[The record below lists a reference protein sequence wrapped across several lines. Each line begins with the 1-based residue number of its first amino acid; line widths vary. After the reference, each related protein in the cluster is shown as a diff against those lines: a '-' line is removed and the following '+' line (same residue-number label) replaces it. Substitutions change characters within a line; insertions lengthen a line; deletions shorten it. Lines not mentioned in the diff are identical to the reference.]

1 MAQQTQQQPSPA
13 LTVVVAALTAL
24 LVGKFLAVQTEL
36 VTKFAKLIAVY
47 GVGDLL
53 LMQMRKVARAA
64 AVQLQTEV
72 PPLVEQIISEAVA
85 EGAAAGAV
93 ASGSGGTV
101 PPVTDHPPGWFDPHM
116 SHAEM
121 SAQAIRDDL
130 NGKLNQ
136 LGYRITRYADDVYR
150 SVTPQAS
157 IGQVLGA
164 LPKAA
169 QQQAYN
175 DLISRGVTG
184 YTDANNRNWS
194 LSAYV
199 EMAVR
204 TSSQRA
210 YNVSHLARM
219 QSLGIDLFTVT
230 DDGHPCPLCAPWQ
243 GKILSAEPD
252 SRADATIADATGAGL
267 FHPNCKHTLVAYF
280 PGVTDIP
287 TPHEWSAEDQT
298 RYDNTQKQRALERD
312 IRAAKLQLAGAYDP
326 EMRHQAEQKVRLA
339 QQRMRDFIGLTGLNR
354 NTRREQLNLGL
365 K

>member
-1 MAQQTQQQPSPA
+1 
-13 LTVVVAALTAL
+13 
-24 LVGKFLAVQTEL
+24 
-36 VTKFAKLIAVY
+36 
-47 GVGDLL
+47 
-53 LMQMRKVARAA
+53 
-64 AVQLQTEV
+64 
-72 PPLVEQIISEAVA
+72 
-85 EGAAAGAV
+85 
-93 ASGSGGTV
+93 
-101 PPVTDHPPGWFDPHM
+101 
-116 SHAEM
+116 
-121 SAQAIRDDL
+121 
-130 NGKLNQ
+130 
-136 LGYRITRYADDVYR
+136 
-150 SVTPQAS
+150 
-157 IGQVLGA
+157 
-164 LPKAA
+164 
-169 QQQAYN
+169 
-175 DLISRGVTG
+175 VTG

-210 YNVSHLARM
+210 YNASHLARM

-312 IRAAKLQLAGAYDP
+312 IRAAKLLLAGAYDP
-326 EMRHQAEQKVRLA
+326 EMRYQAEQKVRLA

-354 NTRREQLNLGL
+354 NSRREQLNLGL